1 MFYKIL
7 LSLICINVFA
17 APYELNK
24 DHSKVGFDVD
34 YMSLSKVEGRF
45 KKFSATFDFDPTA
58 KILKDVKAT
67 IDVKS
72 IDTSESKRDSHLK
85 GQEFFFTNKY
95 PEIYFTIPGPINLVE
110 NKILK
115 FKGLLNIR
123 GIEKDIQGE
132 IKYKGSAID
141 PWGKENV
148 FFELNTKL
156 NRQEF
161 NMNWNKELDKKGYL
175 VGDEVRIQVTIQGQK
190 FGEKTEASTHM
201 VPDTKGIRE
210 RMQLKQGKLKKLS
223 TSTDPKDKN

>member
-1 MFYKIL
+1 MFSKII
-7 LSLICINVFA
+7 LSLICLNVYA
-17 APYELNK
+17 APYEVNK

-45 KKFSATFDFDPTA
+45 KKFTGTFDFDPGSKT
-58 KILKDVKAT
+58 LKDVKAV

-72 IDTSESKRDSHLK
+72 IDTSEPKRDMHLK
-85 GQEFFFTNKY
+85 GQEFFFSNKY
-95 PEIYFTIPGPINLVE
+95 PEITFSIPGSLHLVE
-110 NKILK
+110 NKFSK
-115 FKGLLNIR
+115 FDGKLVIR
-123 GIEKDIQGE
+123 GVERDITGE
-132 IKYKGSAID
+132 VKYKGSAID
-141 PWGKENV
+141 PWGKENI

-190 FGEKTEASTHM
+190 FGEKTASSTHM